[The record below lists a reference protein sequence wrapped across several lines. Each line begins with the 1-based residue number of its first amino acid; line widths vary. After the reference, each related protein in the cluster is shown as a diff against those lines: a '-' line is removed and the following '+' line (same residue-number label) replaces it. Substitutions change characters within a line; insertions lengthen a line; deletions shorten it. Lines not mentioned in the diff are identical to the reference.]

1 MASPPAPATRLER
14 RQAREARILDA
25 ARDLFDE
32 RGVAGARVDAIARA
46 AGIDKALIYRHFS
59 SKEELH
65 LLTLRRYLD
74 ELAELLAEVDATAP
88 PAERLRACADR
99 FATYCLEHPA
109 FVDVSLAVMRRPPG
123 ELRRVVPEAVWLRLG
138 RGMARCLG
146 PLAAILAA
154 GHEQA
159 AFVAQDPDF
168 TANHLYAQVL
178 GTVHLARTGV
188 GVREEG
194 PGVPATFPI
203 DADRVRE
210 ACVAAALATVG
221 SDLAARGS

>member
-1 MASPPAPATRLER
+1 MPASEAPSTRLER
-14 RQAREARILDA
+14 RQAREARILAA
-25 ARDLFDE
+25 ARELFDA
-32 RGVAGARVDAIARA
+32 RGVQDARVDAIARA

-65 LLTLRRYLD
+65 LLTLRGYLD
-74 ELAELLAEVDATAP
+74 ELAELLAEVDVAAP
-88 PAERLRACADR
+88 PADRLRACAER
-99 FATYCLEHPA
+99 YAGYCLEHPA
-109 FVDVSLAVMRRPPG
+109 FVDVSLAVMRRPPR
-123 ELRRVVPEAVWLRLG
+123 ELRRVVSEAVWLRLG

-154 GHEQA
+154 GHEQG
-159 AFVAQDPDF
+159 AFSAQDPDF

-188 GVREEG
+188 GVREEA

-210 ACVAAALATVG
+210 ACVSAALATVT
-221 SDLAARGS
+221 AP